1 VSVVGVLSA
10 DMLINFPDFRSAE
23 RAFNMMLQVRRRAGR
38 RDSTPG
44 RVVIQTT
51 QPQHPVIRHLLT
63 HDYLGFFQHEVAER
77 RAHFYPPFTRLIY
90 IFLKHRDE
98 ETLKT
103 VAEIYG
109 RRLRELLGNRVFG
122 PEEPAIGRIQS
133 LYIRKIML
141 KVEVESSM
149 TKVKAVLRNLYE
161 QMHELPQMRGT
172 IVYYDV
178 DPA

>member
-1 VSVVGVLSA
+1 
-10 DMLINFPDFRSAE
+10 
-23 RAFNMMLQVRRRAGR
+23 
-38 RDSTPG
+38 
-44 RVVIQTT
+44 
-51 QPQHPVIRHLLT
+51 
-63 HDYLGFFQHEVAER
+63 VAER